1 MTDVLRFYAE
11 VRGLDGLAWP
21 EDIEEVLDT
30 ALIDQMDADV
40 IDLLLAQHA
49 AWDAVLIKY
58 MRRIDE
64 QRLRRELH
72 DRDEDASSGSPAS
85 PKRRRVHS
93 LEDLVRQLREAEA
106 AAAAAAARDDEDE
119 EEDTSSSSS
128 SADSSSV
135 TTSTSGEDDDD
146 TSSSSSSAS
155 FSSSSSG
162 RGRQSTLTTV
172 ELDHDHQL
180 HVNSGHYI
188 PLSRLHC
195 ASPDGDRS
203 PPS

>member
-21 EDIEEVLDT
+21 EDIEEVLDST
-30 ALIDQMDADV
+30 LVDQMDADV

-72 DRDEDASSGSPAS
+72 DRGDDDEDASSGSPAS

-106 AAAAAAARDDEDE
+106 AAAAAAASDDEDD
-119 EEDTSSSSS
+119 DTSSS

-135 TTSTSGEDDDD
+135 TTSGDDDGDD
-146 TSSSSSSAS
+146 TSSSSSSS
-155 FSSSSSG
+155 VTSSSSSSG

-172 ELDHDHQL
+172 ELDRDHHL
-180 HVNSGHYI
+180 HLNSGHYI